1 MKAKSILLIFLIL
14 PVLSKISAQILTG
27 SIQDQNQ
34 NPVIGATVFFLN
46 TKAGTQTDANGE
58 FFISRPENQDS
69 LVIAYTGYRTDTM
82 LIPKDMNEILLVLQ
96 EGIELEGVTIDAV
109 RKSQSF
115 SLLNPHNIETLHA
128 SEFRKAACCSLAES
142 FQTSNTVDLS
152 YNNAVV
158 GNREIQF
165 LGLRG
170 AYTQQ
175 LIENRPVFT
184 GILSTFGYDFIPG
197 TWLERVNIQKGAGS
211 SIYGAQ
217 SMTGAINVGLVKPET
232 DPPVFVNIYGDYHG
246 RYEGNVHLN
255 KTWKEGLYSGL
266 YLHGSR
272 HSGFRDHNQDGFYD
286 DARTMRLNGL
296 WRNTFQSKN
305 WEGQVN
311 LHALRDFRTG
321 GQTTSEDPYLSRQ
334 QLNHLNLSANLGYL
348 GLPNKNMT
356 IGSIWDF
363 SKSNISSSF
372 GKRNSLDA
380 KEYHYQSQII
390 LTYESSSKAHQFDVG
405 PSVHLNIA
413 EEQVQDLIFPS
424 IKYNQLVGGLLMDYQ
439 WRYGQECE
447 AEPAK
452 LILSTSQRVDW
463 INNLNA
469 LWLPRFNVRYNMTDQ
484 WTARASAGRGYRFY
498 RVYSDQINLL
508 SSNSYLSINNLPEY
522 ELSWNYGL
530 NLVGKP
536 QVFGEE
542 FEINIDAYRT
552 DFEKQLVVGLDQ
564 FQGSRPWINISGLEG
579 KSRAWVLGSTV
590 SYQFFDFINAKIGFR
605 YQDNK
610 LNADYRF
617 REQVMIPKW
626 RGMVALDWESKS
638 KVWSINMTMN
648 YIGPMRLPDKPNYP
662 HELIHDHTGK
672 SPAYPLLQTQINY
685 LKGRWD
691 LYLGCE
697 NITNYTQHSAII
709 APTDPHG
716 DYFNATEVFAPING
730 IKPYLGIRY
739 KWN

>member
-1 MKAKSILLIFLIL
+1 MKAKSFTLIYVFL
-14 PVLSKISAQILTG
+14 PVFLKLHAQVLQG
-27 SIQDQNQ
+27 SVQDQNQ
-34 NPVIGATVFFLN
+34 KPLLGATVFFLN
-46 TKAGTQTDANGE
+46 TGTGTQTDEKGE
-58 FFISRPENQDS
+58 FFISRPPHQDS
-69 LVIAYTGYRTDTM
+69 LVIAYTGYQTDTI
-82 LIPKDMNEILLVLQ
+82 LIPKDMHQILLVLQ
-96 EGIELEGVTIDAV
+96 EGIELEGVTIEAV
-109 RKSQSF
+109 RKSHSF
-115 SLLNPHNIETLHA
+115 SLLNPLNVETLHA

-217 SMTGAINVGLVKPET
+217 SMTGAINVGLVSPET
-232 DPPVFVNIYGDYHG
+232 DPPVFVNAYGDYHG
-246 RYEGNVHLN
+246 RYEGNIHLN
-255 KTWKEGLYSGL
+255 KKWKDGLFSGL

-286 DARTMRLNGL
+286 DARTLRLNGL
-296 WRNTFQSKN
+296 WRNTFHSKN
-305 WEGQVN
+305 WEGQFN
-311 LHALRDFRTG
+311 LHALRDFRSG
-321 GQTTSEDPYLSRQ
+321 GQTRMEDPYLSQ
-334 QLNHLNLSANLGYL
+334 QILSHFNVSGNVGYL

-363 SKSNISSSF
+363 SKSNLDASF
-372 GKRNSLDA
+372 GKRNTLNA
-380 KEYHYQSQII
+380 NEHHFQSQII
-390 LTYESSSKAHQFDVG
+390 LTYESADKAHQLDAG
-405 PSVHLNIA
+405 PSLHLNIA
-413 EEQVQDLIFPS
+413 EEKTKDIRFP
-424 IKYNQLVGGLLMDYQ
+424 IIQYNQMVAGLLLDYQ
-439 WRYGQECE
+439 WRYGQDCE
-447 AEPAK
+447 SEPAK
-452 LILSTSQRVDW
+452 LIVSSSQRLDW
-463 INNLNA
+463 LNNQKA
-469 LWLPRFNVRYNMTDQ
+469 LWLPRFNLRYNMTEQ
-484 WTARASAGRGYRFY
+484 WTARASAGRGYRFF
-498 RVYSDQINLL
+498 RVFSDQINLL
-508 SSNSYLSINNLPEY
+508 SSNSSLSIGKLPDY

-564 FQGSRPWINISGLEG
+564 FQNSQPLISIKELEG
-579 KSRAWVLGSTV
+579 KSRAWVLGSTI
-590 SYQFFDFINAKIGFR
+590 SYPFFDFIRAKFGFR
-605 YQDNK
+605 YQNNK
-610 LNADYRF
+610 LNADFRF

-626 RGMVALDWESKS
+626 RGLVSLDWESKS
-638 KVWSINMTMN
+638 KTWSVNMTMN
-648 YIGPMRLPDKPNYP
+648 YIGPMRLPDKPNYS
-662 HELIHDHTGK
+662 HELIHDHTDK

-691 LYLGCE
+691 WYLGCE

-709 APTDPHG
+709 AASDPHG
-716 DYFNATEVFAPING
+716 DFFNATEVFAPING
-730 IKPYLGIRY
+730 IKPYLGVRY
-739 KWN
+739 KWQ